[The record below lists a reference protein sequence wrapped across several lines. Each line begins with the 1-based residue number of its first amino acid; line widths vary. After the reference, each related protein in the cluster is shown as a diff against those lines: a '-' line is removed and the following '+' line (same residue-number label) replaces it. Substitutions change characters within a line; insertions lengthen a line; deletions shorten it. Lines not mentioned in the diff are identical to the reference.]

1 MERREYLINLV
12 TSPGGMAID
21 AAAVAVGIGVGLS
34 SGPALGVVAGAATY
48 AAVFTVVTISGL
60 GSRMASAE
68 ADRHAWSAAKGH
80 LAAAKASRDRLA
92 SMRVPDQEIKALL
105 ELAATRGAAY
115 LAACETARSRDPV
128 AEDALAECVS
138 IADLYLKELDGA
150 ATERR
155 YGLADA
161 DPFADAR
168 ARTAAALRD
177 KAAMVEKAA
186 LDLSGGLSPADRM
199 GVKESL

>member
-1 MERREYLINLV
+1 
-12 TSPGGMAID
+12 MALD
-21 AAAVAVGIGVGLS
+21 ALSVAVGIGVGLV
-34 SGPALGVVAGAATY
+34 SGPALGIVAGVASY
-48 AAVFTVVTISGL
+48 AVIFAIVMVSGL
-60 GSRMASAE
+60 GSTMASSE
-68 ADRHAWSAAKGH
+68 MDRRAWSAARGH
-80 LAAAKASRDRLA
+80 LAAAKEARNRLA
-92 SMRVPDQEIKALL
+92 SMRVPDPEIKALL
-105 ELAATRGAAY
+105 ELAATRGVAY
-115 LAACETARSRDPV
+115 LAACESARSRDPL

-177 KAAMVEKAA
+177 KAAIIEKAA